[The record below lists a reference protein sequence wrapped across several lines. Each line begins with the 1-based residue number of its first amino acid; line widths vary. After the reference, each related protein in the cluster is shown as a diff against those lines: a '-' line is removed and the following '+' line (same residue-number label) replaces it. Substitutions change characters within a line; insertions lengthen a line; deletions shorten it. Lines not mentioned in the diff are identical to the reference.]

1 MATFQKRSTRSGK
14 VRWRAIV
21 RVEGTPAQSKTF
33 GSIRAAEKWAANTE
47 DDIRSGRADEAWEAR
62 RRTVTDACR
71 RWRREVLRDKDRTMP
86 KGRGAQ
92 LDWWIEHLGS
102 ATLASL
108 TPAKLRTPVAKR
120 ECSGPTKNRYLAAIS
135 AVLEAARRDW
145 GWMSGENPCHLVRK
159 WEEHPGRTRWLSEEE
174 LPRVIKA
181 CGVEDDSGRLYDLA
195 ILAITTDARQGEL
208 LALQL
213 RDLYLYGDAPY
224 ALLEARDEGAK
235 KTKTKRML
243 QLVGEAIELVKRRA
257 AARRLWAAERKHPSP
272 ESLYLFGT
280 NRRGRPS
287 FPAKAFKAALE
298 RAKVDDFR
306 FHDFRHCAATYLILS
321 AGASLRDVM
330 DYAGHRTAQMSKRY
344 SHLTTAHLR
353 GLSEKMVKDRLGQ
366 VDASPDSHAE

>member
-21 RVEGTPAQSKTF
+21 RVEGTPTQSKTF
-33 GSIRAAEKWAANTE
+33 GSKRAAEKWAADLE

-62 RRTVTDACR
+62 RRTVRQACR
-71 RWRREVLRDKDRTMP
+71 RWVREVQRDPDRTMP
-86 KGRGAQ
+86 KGRQAQ
-92 LDWWIEHLGS
+92 LDWWTERLGGS
-102 ATLASL
+102 TLASL
-108 TPAKLRTPVAKR
+108 TPAKIRSPVAKLG
-120 ECSGPTKNRYLAAIS
+120 CSGPTKNRYLAALS
-135 AVLEAARRDW
+135 AVLESARRDW
-145 GWMSGENPCHLVRK
+145 GWMRGENPVHLVRK
-159 WEEHPGRTRWLSEEE
+159 WKEHPGRTRWLSEEE
-174 LPRVIKA
+174 LPRVLAACKA
-181 CGVEDDSGRLYDLA
+181 EDDSGRLYDLA

-213 RDLYLYGDAPY
+213 RDLHPTGKAPY

-235 KTKTKRML
+235 KTDTKRML
-243 QLVGEAIELVKRRA
+243 QLVGEAVELVKRRA
-257 AARRLWAAERKHPSP
+257 AARREWAADRNHPRP

-287 FPAKAFKAALE
+287 FPAKKFRAALD

-321 AGASLRDVM
+321 AGASLRDIM

-344 SHLTTAHLR
+344 AHLTTAHLR
-353 GLSEKMVKDRLGQ
+353 GLSEKMVKERLGH
-366 VDASPDSHAE
+366 VDSPESQAE